1 MSIKKLMR
9 YLPLILLLLPP
20 KVIPPEPPK
29 LRGSIII
36 YEEPEWKEYEPQPRE
51 IIFSTFN
58 DNVFS
63 QGKITKDMLE
73 LRDGLYYYGEHVAIA
88 TAHDRLGHTEYPT
101 YEEYDVLDLEIEG
114 KKYTGIVIDVCG
126 ACMGVSHE
134 TEQRIDILS
143 TESWLKKGY
152 VYE

>member
-1 MSIKKLMR
+1 MGVKDFRVIMR
-9 YLPLILLLLPP
+9 CLPLILLLSPP
-20 KVIPPEPPK
+20 KVMPPEPPK
-29 LRGSIII
+29 IIII
-36 YEEPEWKEYEPQPRE
+36 YEEPECKEYEPRE

-101 YEEYDVLDLEIEG
+101 YEEYEILNLEIDG
-114 KKYTGIVIDVCG
+114 KEYTGIVVDVCG
-126 ACMGVSHE
+126 ACMGLSHE
-134 TEQRIDILS
+134 SVQRIDILS

>member
-1 MSIKKLMR
+1 MR
-9 YLPLILLLLPP
+9 YLPLLLLLLPLKEVEP
-20 KVIPPEPPK
+20 CPPP
-29 LRGSIII
+29 LNDSLIV

-73 LRDGLYYYGEHVAIA
+73 LIDGLYYYGEHVAIA
-88 TAHDRLGHTEYPT
+88 TAHDRLGYTEYPT

-114 KKYTGIVIDVCG
+114 KEYTGIVVDICG

-134 TEQRIDILS
+134 TEQRIDVLS